1 MGMNITALSPS
12 ANIEWL
18 DLRTYLDRKG
28 ELVWRMENRIPEKVL
43 APVDRDQRLALFRA
57 ESIAANRIAKEIELM
72 EAVSNRRRIG
82 VKTGTGPRNSW
93 CFLFT
98 QSDAE
103 TPVFVDDLGDAF
115 HWLGQQSVSLIATGL

>member
-1 MGMNITALSPS
+1 MGMNNPALSPS
-12 ANIEWL
+12 ENIEWL
-18 DLRTYLDRKG
+18 DLRTYLDRQG

-72 EAVSNRRRIG
+72 EALSNRRHIG

-98 QSDAE
+98 PSDAK
-103 TPVFVDDLGDAF
+103 TPVFIDDLGDAVR
-115 HWLGQQSVSLIATGL
+115 WLRQQSVSLIDAGL